1 MRPARPNKHDRPYT
15 QYVKGLAEG
24 GYPNLEQL
32 YHFLHKGDES
42 RFKSTAWYL
51 DLDLDGQSREPKK
64 IGKRELKDRAHK
76 PLNNV
81 LARIFV
87 IVDLDTEMI
96 ESLGDALNLEAAF
109 FSDHISDSF
118 GENRLANGRCPHLPS
133 VSEITSF
140 YTIDYFTAITLNN
153 ALDNARDELWCCES
167 NVRRR
172 SRWLSC
178 RLTVQRSLPESR
190 SLCAPQVLF
199 SCPEMPWLRGLERYV
214 YAFVCMT
221 FLIQ

>member
-1 MRPARPNKHDRPYT
+1 MRPARPHNRDRPYT

-32 YHFLHKGDES
+32 YHFLHEGDKS
-42 RFKSTAWYL
+42 RPKSTAWYL
-51 DLDLDGQSREPKK
+51 ELDLDGQSREQKEIDRRK
-64 IGKRELKDRAHK
+64 LKDKARK

-96 ESLGDALNLEAAF
+96 EILGDALNLEAAF

-118 GENRLANGRCPHLPS
+118 GESGLANGRCPQLPS

-140 YTIDYFTAITLNN
+140 YTIDYFTAITLDRT
-153 ALDNARDELWCCES
+153 LDNAHDEQWRCGF

-172 SRWLSC
+172 VDSFHANSPFSGHCLSRVAFVRRKFSFH
-178 RLTVQRSLPESR
+178 VQRSPGSKDWKGMYMH
-190 SLCAPQVLF
+190 SFA
-199 SCPEMPWLRGLERYV
+199 
-214 YAFVCMT
+214 
-221 FLIQ
+221 